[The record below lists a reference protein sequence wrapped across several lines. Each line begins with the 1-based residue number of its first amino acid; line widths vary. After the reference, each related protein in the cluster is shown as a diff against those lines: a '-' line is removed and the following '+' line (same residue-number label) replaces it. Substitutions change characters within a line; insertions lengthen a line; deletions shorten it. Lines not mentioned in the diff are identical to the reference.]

1 MTNEQ
6 KLTDYLKWVTAEL
19 HRTRQRL
26 DEAESAEREPI
37 AIVAMA
43 CRYPGAVRSPED
55 LWHLVET
62 RADTVGGFPANR
74 GWDLDGLYEPTADT
88 PGTSYVRDGS
98 FLYDADRF
106 DADFFGINPREALA
120 MDPQQ
125 RLLLEVSWEA
135 IERSGIE
142 PGSLRG
148 SRTGVFA
155 GVFYNDYVARVARKP
170 ADLEGYLGSG
180 NTTSVAS
187 GRISY
192 CLGLEGPAISVDTAC
207 SSSLVAMHL
216 AAQALRQGECDLALA
231 GGATVM
237 ATPAEFVEFSRQRG
251 LSPDGRCRSFADA
264 ADGTGWGEGAGMLL
278 LERLSD
284 ARRNG
289 HPVLALLRGS
299 AVNQDGASNGLTAP
313 NGPSQERVI
322 RQALAGAGLGPA
334 DVDVVDGHGT
344 GTTLGDPIEA
354 RALMATYGRDRDPDR
369 PLWLGSVKSNIGH
382 TQAAAGVASVIKMV
396 QAMRHRVLP
405 ATLHVDRPSG
415 HVDWDAGAVSLL
427 TEARPWPEPD
437 GRPRHAG
444 VSSFGMS
451 GTNAHVILEEAA
463 QQAPEPGTVEAP
475 DDGAVGWVLSGRTAD
490 ELREQA
496 TRLDARVSSAPALRA
511 ADVGHALVTTRTLF
525 EHRAVVVA
533 EDRDGLLEGV
543 RALAAGRP
551 APGLVEGVA
560 APRGKPVFVFP
571 GQGSQWAGMARELLG
586 TSEVFDRR
594 MRECADALAPYTDW
608 SLLDVLDEAPGA
620 PDLERV
626 DVVQP
631 ALFAVMV
638 SLAALWQSAGI
649 EPAAV
654 IGHSQGEIAAACV
667 AGALSLR
674 DAAMVVARR
683 SKVLGELA
691 GTGGMVSLPLAA
703 EPAGRL
709 IERWAGRLHVA
720 AVNGPGATIV
730 AGEVSALDELLAH
743 CGSDGIRARRI
754 SVDYASHT
762 PHVEAIRERLDEAIG
777 TLSPQASRIPFHSTL
792 TGELMSDTT
801 GLDADYWYRN
811 LRNTVRFEPAV
822 RALAARG
829 CTTFIEVSP
838 HPVLTVAVQEV
849 LEATGTQEG
858 VAVGTLRRG
867 HGDVGR
873 FLTAVAELHVQ
884 GAAVDRPAAFTA
896 AAARPVD
903 LPTYPFRGERFWLE
917 ESGAP
922 TDAIGLGQA
931 ATAHPLLG
939 AAVELADG
947 RGLVLTGRLARH
959 SHPWLADHAVAGTVL
974 FPGTGFVELVLRAGR
989 HAGCERITDLT
1000 LQSPLEIPEEGAV
1013 ATQVVVGAPDADGT
1027 RTVSVHARPD
1037 GGEGQ
1042 DAVWTCHATGSLT
1055 AGAVADPVAAP
1066 EEWPPA
1072 GAEPIELLNSY
1083 DLLADHGLSYG
1094 PAFQGLR
1101 AAWRRDEELFAEVA
1115 LEEPADVTG
1124 FGVHPALLDAAL
1136 HLPALEALSGDTG
1149 AVRLPFAW
1157 SGVTLHRAASTALR
1171 VRVAPVGD
1179 GALAVTVADAD
1190 GVPVATVDSLH
1201 TRALPAAGLRD
1212 VSRSLLSVDW
1222 VPATGTAHAPDC
1234 PVLVDGGD
1242 AVRALERDHT
1252 PGVVAVRLGG
1262 GEQGDAGRAAGAA
1275 VGEAVELLRW
1285 WLAEPRFTDS
1295 RLVVVTRGAVTV
1307 RGEPVADLVGAAL
1320 WGLVRGAQSE
1330 HPGRFGLVDVD
1341 VDTSTETGTGRS
1353 GAGDVGR
1360 AVATALGCEEPQA
1373 AIRDGAV
1380 FVPRATRRTAPTDS
1394 GSLGTV
1400 AAGGTVLVT
1409 GGTGGVGSLVARH
1422 LVAAHGVRR
1431 LLLVSRGGAAAEGV
1445 DELVDDLTEQGAA
1458 VTVESCDTAD
1468 REALAALLARIP
1480 AAFPL
1485 RAVVHAAG
1493 VTEDAVLETVTDEQ
1507 VTRVLRPKTDAVW
1520 NLHEL
1525 TAGLDLSAF
1534 ILFSSAAGVFG
1545 SAGQAP
1551 YAAANAFLDALAHHR
1566 RDLGLPAVSLA
1577 WGLWDLDSAMTEHLG
1592 TRGRARLT
1600 RGGLVPLST
1609 DEGLALFDACLGTG
1623 EPVLVPARLDL
1634 SVVRELADQGL
1645 LPPLVRGLLPAVAR
1659 NTSALGASGWGAQVA
1674 AAPAARRERVLAGL
1688 VRGQVAAVLGYESA
1702 DSVDADRAL
1711 KDLGFDSLTA
1721 VELRNRLRATTGLN
1735 LPATLVFDHPTVTA
1749 IAAYLL
1755 PELLGDR
1762 PGRAGAGG
1770 PAAAPADAGEPV
1782 AIVGMACRYPGGVSS
1797 PEDLWRL
1804 TEEGVDAIG
1813 EFPADRGWDLDGL
1826 YDPDPGQTG
1835 SVYTRHGGFLHDAD
1849 HFDPE
1854 FFGMSPREALATDP
1868 QQRLL
1873 LEATWEAIERAG
1885 MDPAS
1890 LRGSGTGVFAGV
1902 MYDDYAT
1909 RIRPVPPEYEGFL
1922 GTGSAGSIAS
1932 GRVAY
1937 TFGFEGPA
1945 VTVDTAC
1952 SSSLVSLHLAAQAL
1966 RGGECSLAVA
1976 GGVTVMATPTVFV
1989 EFSRQRG
1996 LSPDGRCKSFG
2007 DGADGAAWSEGV
2019 GMVVLERLS
2028 DARRKGHRVLAVLR
2042 GSAVNSD
2049 GASNGLT
2056 APNGPSQQ
2064 RVIRQALANAALSAA
2079 DIDAV
2084 EAHGTGTT
2092 LGDPI
2097 EAQALLATYGRDRP
2111 ADLPLWLGSV
2121 KSNIGHTQAAAGVAG
2136 VIKMVEAMRHG
2147 TLPRTLHVQQPTS
2160 RVDWSSGAVSL
2171 LTEAVAWPE
2180 TGRPRRAAVSSFG
2193 ISGTNAHLILEGA
2206 PAEPPREEHRDGPQV
2221 VPWVL
2226 SARTERALRAGA
2238 ARLRERIGSDP
2249 CQDPLDIAV
2258 TLASG
2263 RTAFAHRAAI
2273 TAAEPERFSEA
2284 LAALADGRPAA
2295 GLVREEAVTDGRTA
2309 VLFTGQGSQRPGT
2322 GRELAE
2328 RFPVFADAVDEVL
2341 AGFEA
2346 SGRAGLRDALWETEG
2361 GLLDR
2366 TEFTQPG
2373 LFAIEVGLF
2382 RLFESWGVV
2391 PDHVGGHSVGEITA
2405 AHVAGVLSLT
2415 DACTLVAA
2423 RGRLMQAL
2431 PEDGAM
2437 LAVQAPEQDVLPLL
2451 AGREDCLAVAAVNG
2465 PTSLVVSGHHE
2476 AVAELEKVLTGQG
2489 RRTHRL
2495 RTSHAFHSPLMDPM
2509 LDEFRTVVEQ
2519 LSFRAPLLPMVSN
2532 VTGALADDEEVC
2544 TPEYWVQ
2551 HVRQP
2556 VRFADGVTTLHEQGV
2571 RTFLEL
2577 GPDAVL
2583 TAMVRETLAQETA
2596 VAVPALRRD
2605 RAETESVTQ
2614 ALAHAHTAGVP
2625 VDWTVFFGNRS
2636 PLADLPTYPFQRER
2650 YWLDAPAA
2658 QAGPGPGQTGTSHPV
2673 LGAAVTLAD
2682 GQGMVLTGGLSLRG
2696 APWLSDHTVW
2706 GTALLPGAALAEFAL
2721 EAGRHAHCPHLAEL
2735 TLESPLVVPREGT
2748 VALQVV
2754 VGAPGEDGT
2763 RGVSVHSRPESED
2776 PTGTAW
2782 SRHAHGT
2789 LAPAPASL
2797 PAPDPAPWPP
2807 TGADPLPVADLYAH
2821 LADRGIAYGHSFRG
2835 LSAAWRLGE
2844 ELYAEITLPDTVDTS
2859 GFGIH
2864 PALFDS
2870 ALHVLALGAA
2880 DASDAPDGV
2889 VLPFSWSG
2897 VTLHASAPGPRALR
2911 VRMLPSGATGAALG
2925 MTDADGLPVATVD
2938 ALALRPV
2945 THDQLRR
2952 AGGDVSHSLYGVT
2965 WHPAAPHAEP
2975 PAPED
2980 RVVVDTAAAAVS
2992 LVSVPPV
2999 VVVRIG
3005 GDGSGENASR
3015 DAGTVAHEAAGLA
3028 RRWIDDDRFAG
3039 SRLVFLTRRAV
3050 PVGKEAVD
3058 DVAAASVWGLVRS
3071 AQLECPGKFA
3081 LIDADDEALLDRALG
3096 CGESQA
3102 AIRGDK
3108 VFVPRLTRAT
3118 ASGEGTRTG
3127 FDGDGTVLVTGA
3139 TGGIGPD
3146 VVRHLVAAHGVR
3158 RLLLASRR
3166 GPDAPGADELA
3177 GELRAAGADVTVV
3190 ACDCA
3195 DRAALARMLDAVP
3208 ADFPLRAVVHA
3219 AGVVDDG
3226 LIESLTPER
3235 FDRVFR
3241 PKADA
3246 ARHLHQL
3253 TAGLDLSAFV
3263 LFSSAAGTFGSPGQA
3278 NYAAANAFLDG
3289 LAAHRR
3295 GLGLPAL
3302 SLAWGLWDAG
3312 EGIAA
3317 RLGADGR
3324 ARLVRSGLA
3333 SMGVGE
3339 ALALFDAALALDE
3352 PVTVPARFD
3361 VPALRAQ
3368 AERGALPPIA
3378 QSLLPAAPATAG
3390 DGASATAR
3398 LTRRLA
3404 ALPEPEQRELL
3415 LERILTT
3422 VAAVL
3427 GHPSHELL
3435 DPGRP
3440 FQELG
3445 FDSLTAVE
3453 LRNRLGAETGLSL
3466 PATLVF
3472 DRPTPVALGDHLW
3485 TRLVADSGADADE
3498 ARLRTA
3504 LAAIPYARF
3513 RDAGLVDVLWQLADS
3528 AAGAQQ
3534 PADPGDTGAVDSMD
3548 ADTLIGLVLGESD
3561 TTH

>member
-43 CRYPGAVRSPED
+43 CRYPGDVRSPED
-55 LWHLVET
+55 LWHLVEN
-62 RADTVGGFPANR
+62 RADTVGGFPDNR

-135 IERSGIE
+135 LERSGIE

-251 LSPDGRCRSFADA
+251 LSPDGRCRSFADG

-284 ARRNG
+284 ARRHG

-354 RALMATYGRDRDPDR
+354 RALLATYGRDRDPDR
-369 PLWLGSVKSNIGH
+369 PLWLGSVKSNLGH

-405 ATLHVDRPSG
+405 ATLHVDKPSG
-415 HVDWDAGAVSLL
+415 HVDWEAGAVSLL
-427 TEARPWPEPD
+427 TETRPWPDPS
-437 GRPRHAG
+437 GRPRYAG

-451 GTNAHVILEEAA
+451 GTNAHVILEEVA
-463 QQAPEPGTVEAP
+463 QEEPEPGTGEAP

-496 TRLDARVSSAPALRA
+496 TRLEARVNADPDLRTT
-511 ADVGHALVTTRTLF
+511 DVGHALVTTRTLF

-533 EDRDGLLEGV
+533 EGRDGLLEGV
-543 RALAAGRP
+543 RALAAGRS
-551 APGLVEGVA
+551 APDLVEGVA

-586 TSEVFDRR
+586 SSEVFDRQI
-594 MRECADALAPYTDW
+594 RECADALAPYTDW
-608 SLLDVLDEAPGA
+608 SLLDVLCEAPGA

-631 ALFAVMV
+631 TLFAVMV

-667 AGALSLR
+667 AGALSLN
-674 DAAMVVARR
+674 DAAMIVARR
-683 SKVLGELA
+683 SQVLGELA
-691 GTGGMVSLPLAA
+691 GTGGMVSLPLPA
-703 EPAGRL
+703 EPAGKA

-720 AVNGPGATIV
+720 ALNGPGATIV
-730 AGEVSALDELLAH
+730 AGEAAALDELLAY
-743 CGSDGIRARRI
+743 CATEEIRARRI
-754 SVDYASHT
+754 PVDYASHT
-762 PHVEAIRERLDEAIG
+762 PHVEAIRERLAEALG
-777 TLSPQASRIPFHSTL
+777 AVSPQASRIPFHSTL
-792 TGELMSDTT
+792 TGELMADTT

-822 RALAARG
+822 RELAARG

-838 HPVLTVAVQEV
+838 HPVLTIAVQET
-849 LEATGTQEG
+849 LEDAGREEG
-858 VAVGTLRRG
+858 IAVGTLRRG
-867 HGDVGR
+867 RGDAHR

-884 GAAVDRPAAFTA
+884 GAAVDRPAAFTS
-896 AAARPVD
+896 AAARPVE

-917 ESGAP
+917 DSGAP
-922 TDAIGLGQA
+922 TDAISLGQA

-947 RGLVLTGRLARH
+947 RGLVLTGRLARATQ
-959 SHPWLADHAVAGTVL
+959 PWLADHEVAGTVL
-974 FPGTGFVELVLRAGR
+974 FPGTGFVELALQAGR

-1000 LQSPLEIPEEGAV
+1000 LQSPLEIPADGAV
-1013 ATQVVVGAPDADGT
+1013 AVQVVVGEPGADGT

-1037 GGEGQ
+1037 AGEWQ

-1055 AGAVADPVAAP
+1055 AGAAAGP
-1066 EEWPPA
+1066 LASLAQWPPA
-1072 GAEPIELLNSY
+1072 GADPVELRNCY
-1083 DLLADHGLSYG
+1083 DLLADRGLSYG
-1094 PAFQGLR
+1094 PVFQGLR
-1101 AAWRRDEELFAEVA
+1101 TAWRRGEELFAEVA
-1115 LEEPADVTG
+1115 LEDSADVTG

-1136 HLPALEALSGDTG
+1136 HLPALEALSGDTDE
-1149 AVRLPFAW
+1149 VRLPFAW
-1157 SGVTLHRAASTALR
+1157 SGTTLHRPASSALR
-1171 VRVAPVGD
+1171 VRVVPAGD
-1179 GALAVTVADAD
+1179 GALAVTVADAT
-1190 GVPVATVDSLH
+1190 GAPVVTVDTLH
-1201 TRALPAAGLRD
+1201 TRVLPAAGLRD

-1222 VPATGTAHAPDC
+1222 VPVPGVVAAPDC
-1234 PVLVDGGD
+1234 PVFCDGGD
-1242 AVRALERDHT
+1242 AVRALEQDHM

-1262 GEQGDAGRAAGAA
+1262 GEHEDAGAAARTA

-1285 WLAEPRFTDS
+1285 WLAEPRFADS
-1295 RLVVVTRGAVTV
+1295 RLVVVTQGAMTV
-1307 RGEPVADLVGAAL
+1307 RGEPVTDLVGAAL

-1330 HPGRFGLVDVD
+1330 HPGRFALVDVD
-1341 VDTSTETGTGRS
+1341 LDTGGGRD
-1353 GAGDVGR
+1353 GADDTGR
-1360 AVATALGCEEPQA
+1360 AVATALGCEEPQTA
-1373 AIRDGAV
+1373 VRDGAV
-1380 FVPRATRRTAPTDS
+1380 FVPRVTRSPAPT
-1394 GSLGTV
+1394 GSEALG

-1431 LLLVSRGGAAAEGV
+1431 LLLVSRSGAAAEGV
-1445 DELVDDLTEQGAA
+1445 DELVGELTEQGA
-1458 VTVESCDTAD
+1458 VVSVERCDITD
-1468 REALAALLARIP
+1468 REALAALLASIP
-1480 AAFPL
+1480 EAFPL

-1507 VTRVLRPKTDAVW
+1507 VTRVLRPKTDAAW

-1534 ILFSSAAGVFG
+1534 FLFSSAAGVFG

-1551 YAAANAFLDALAHHR
+1551 YAAANTFLDALAHHR

-1592 TRGRARLT
+1592 SRGRARLS
-1600 RGGLVPLST
+1600 RGGLVPLPA
-1609 DEGLALFDACLGTG
+1609 DEGLALFDASLGTG

-1634 SVVRELADQGL
+1634 SVVRELVDQGL
-1645 LPPLVRGLLPAVAR
+1645 LPPLVRGVLPAVAQHA
-1659 NTSALGASGWGAQVA
+1659 SATGASAWGAQLA
-1674 AAPAARRERVLAGL
+1674 AASGAQRERVLTGL

-1702 DSVDADRAL
+1702 DSVDEDRAL

-1721 VELRNRLRATTGLN
+1721 VELRNRLRALTGLN
-1735 LPATLVFDHPTVTA
+1735 LPATLVFDHPTVSA
-1749 IAAYLL
+1749 LAAYLL

-1762 PGRAGAGG
+1762 PERVGAG
-1770 PAAAPADAGEPV
+1770 PAVGAPDAGEPV

-1797 PEDLWRL
+1797 PEELWRL
-1804 TEEGVDAIG
+1804 VEEGTDAIG
-1813 EFPADRGWDLDGL
+1813 EFPADRGWDLDRL

-1835 SVYTRHGGFLHDAD
+1835 SVYTQHGGFLYDAD
-1849 HFDPE
+1849 HFDPD

-1873 LEATWEAIERAG
+1873 LETTWEAIERAG

-1966 RGGECSLAVA
+1966 RAGECSLAVA

-2064 RVIRQALANAALSAA
+2064 RVIQQALANAALSAT
-2079 DIDAV
+2079 DVDAV

-2111 ADLPLWLGSV
+2111 ADRPLWLGSV

-2136 VIKMVEAMRHG
+2136 VIKMVEAMLHG
-2147 TLPRTLHVQQPTS
+2147 TLPRTLHVQQPTT

-2171 LTEAVAWPE
+2171 LTDSVPWPE
-2180 TGRPRRAAVSSFG
+2180 SGRPRRAAVSSFG

-2206 PAEPPREEHRDGPQV
+2206 PAEPPREEHRDGPQT

-2226 SARTERALRAGA
+2226 SGKTEQALRAGA
-2238 ARLRERIGSDP
+2238 ARLRERIASDP
-2249 CQDPLDIAV
+2249 HQDPLDIAV
-2258 TLASG
+2258 TLAG
-2263 RTAFAHRAAI
+2263 ARTAFTHRAAI
-2273 TAAEPERFSEA
+2273 TAATPERFSEA
-2284 LAALADGRPAA
+2284 LAALADGQPAA
-2295 GLVREEAVTDGRTA
+2295 GLVREETVPGGRTA
-2309 VLFTGQGSQRPGT
+2309 VLFTGQGSQRPGM
-2322 GRELAE
+2322 GRELTA
-2328 RFPVFADAVDEVL
+2328 RFPVFADAMDEVL
-2341 AGFEA
+2341 AGFER
-2346 SGRAGLRDALWETEG
+2346 GGCTGLRDALWEEKG
-2361 GLLDR
+2361 GQLDR

-2373 LFAIEVGLF
+2373 LFAVGVGLF

-2391 PDHVGGHSVGEITA
+2391 PDYVGGHSVGEITA

-2415 DACTLVAA
+2415 DACALVTA

-2431 PEDGAM
+2431 PDNGAM
-2437 LAVQAPEQDVLPLL
+2437 VAVQAPEQDILPLL
-2451 AGREDCLAVAAVNG
+2451 AGLEDRLAVAAVNG

-2476 AVAELEKVLTGQG
+2476 AVAELERTLAAQG
-2489 RRTHRL
+2489 CRTSRL

-2509 LDEFRTVVEQ
+2509 LDEFRTAVEQ
-2519 LSFRAPLLPMVSN
+2519 LSFQAPLLPMVSN
-2532 VTGALADDEEVC
+2532 VTGELAGDEEC
-2544 TPEYWVQ
+2544 RIPEYWAA
-2551 HVRQP
+2551 HIRQP
-2556 VRFADGVTTLHEQGV
+2556 VRFADSITALHEQGV

-2583 TAMVRETLAQETA
+2583 TAMVRETLAEETA

-2605 RAETESVTQ
+2605 RPETESVTH
-2614 ALAHAHTAGVP
+2614 ALAHVHTAGVP
-2625 VDWTVFFGNRS
+2625 VDWTEFFGDRP

-2650 YWLDAPAA
+2650 YWLDAPAP
-2658 QAGPGPGQTGTSHPV
+2658 QAGPGAGQTRTSHPV

-2682 GQGMVLTGGLSLRG
+2682 GQGTVLTGELSLG
-2696 APWLSDHTVW
+2696 GTPWLSDHTVW

-2721 EAGRHAHCPHLAEL
+2721 EAGRHTHCPHLAEL
-2735 TLESPLVVPREGT
+2735 TLESPLVVPQKGA
-2748 VALQVV
+2748 VALQIV
-2754 VGAPGEDGT
+2754 VGAPAEDGT
-2763 RGVSVHSRPESED
+2763 RSVTIHSRPEAQDASE
-2776 PTGTAW
+2776 GEW

-2789 LAPAPASL
+2789 LAAAPATDPR

-2807 TGADPLPVADLYAH
+2807 AGAELLPVADLYPL
-2821 LADRGIAYGHSFRG
+2821 LADRGIAYGPSFRG
-2835 LSAAWRLGE
+2835 LSAAWRRGA
-2844 ELYAEITLPDTVDTS
+2844 ELYAEITLPDTVDTA
-2859 GFGIH
+2859 GFGLH

-2870 ALHVLALGAA
+2870 ALHVLALGVGES
-2880 DASDAPDGV
+2880 DDAPDGV

-2897 VTLHASAPGPRALR
+2897 VTLHTPAPGTRALR
-2911 VRMLPSGATGAALG
+2911 VRLTPSGATGAELG
-2925 MTDADGLPVATVD
+2925 MTDADGLPVATVE

-2945 THDQLRR
+2945 TRDQMRR
-2952 AGGDVSHSLYGVT
+2952 AGADVSHSLLGVT
-2965 WHPAAPHAEP
+2965 WHPVGSPAEP

-2980 RVVVDTAAAAVS
+2980 RVVVDTPAAVDA
-2992 LVSVPPV
+2992 LDSVPPA

-3005 GDGSGENASR
+3005 GSSSGESAAH
-3015 DAGTVAHEAAGLA
+3015 DARLAAQEAADLA
-3028 RRWIDDDRFAG
+3028 RRWIEDERFAG

-3050 PVGKEAVD
+3050 PVGAEAVD
-3058 DVAAASVWGLVRS
+3058 DVAAASVWGLLRS
-3071 AQLECPGKFA
+3071 VQLECPGRFA
-3081 LIDADDEALLDRALG
+3081 LVDADDEALLAQALG
-3096 CGESQA
+3096 CGEPQA
-3102 AIRGDK
+3102 AIRGGT
-3108 VFVPRLTRAT
+3108 VFVPRLTRST
-3118 ASGEGTRTG
+3118 ASGGEARTG

-3146 VVRHLVAAHGVR
+3146 VARHLVTAHGVR

-3166 GPDAPGADELA
+3166 GPDAPGAAELA

-3195 DRAALARMLDAVP
+3195 DREALAEMLDAIP

-3226 LIESLTPER
+3226 LIGSLTQEQ
-3235 FDRVFR
+3235 FARVFR

-3246 ARHLHQL
+3246 AWNLHQL

-3289 LAAHRR
+3289 LAAHRH

-3302 SLAWGLWDAG
+3302 ALGWGLWDT
-3312 EGIAA
+3312 EDGIAA

-3333 SMGVGE
+3333 PMSVGE
-3339 ALALFDAALALDE
+3339 ALALFDAALALGE
-3352 PVTVPARFD
+3352 PVTVPARTD

-3368 AERGALPPIA
+3368 QERGALPPIA
-3378 QSLLPAAPATAG
+3378 QSLLPAVRTTAG
-3390 DGASATAR
+3390 DGGSATAR

-3404 ALPEPEQRELL
+3404 ELPEPEQRELL
-3415 LERILTT
+3415 LERILVT

-3427 GHPSHELL
+3427 GHPAHVLL

-3472 DRPTPVALGDHLW
+3472 DRPTPAALGDYLW
-3485 TRLVADSGADADE
+3485 TQLVADSGADADE
-3498 ARLRTA
+3498 ARLRAA

-3513 RDAGLVDVLWQLADS
+3513 RDAGLVEVVWQLADS
-3528 AAGAQQ
+3528 AGEAQP

>member
-6 KLTDYLKWVTAEL
+6 KLTDYLKWVTTEL

-43 CRYPGAVRSPED
+43 CRYPGGVRSPED
-55 LWHLVET
+55 LWHLVDT
-62 RADTVGGFPANR
+62 GADTVGGFPANR

-106 DADFFGINPREALA
+106 DAGFFGINPREALA

-135 IERSGIE
+135 LERSGID

-251 LSPDGRCRSFADA
+251 LSPDGRCRSFADG

-289 HPVLALLRGS
+289 HPVLALVRGS

-354 RALMATYGRDRDPDR
+354 QALLATYGRDRDPDR

-405 ATLHVDRPSG
+405 ATLHVDRPSD

-427 TEARPWPEPD
+427 TGARPWPEPD

-451 GTNAHVILEEAA
+451 GTNAHVILEEVA
-463 QQAPEPGTVEAP
+463 QEEPEPGTGSAP
-475 DDGAVGWVLSGRTAD
+475 DDGAVGWVLSARTPA

-496 TRLDARVSSAPALRA
+496 TRLDARVSTSPALRA

-533 EDRDGLLEGV
+533 EGRDGLLEGV

-560 APRGKPVFVFP
+560 SPRGKPVFVFP
-571 GQGSQWAGMARELLG
+571 GQGSQWAGMARELLDS
-586 TSEVFDRR
+586 SEVFDRR

-608 SLLDVLDEAPGA
+608 SLLDVLREAPGA

-638 SLAALWQSAGI
+638 SLAELWQSAGI

-667 AGALSLR
+667 AGALSLP
-674 DAAMVVARR
+674 DAAKVVALR
-683 SKVLGELA
+683 SQVLGALA
-691 GTGGMVSLPLAA
+691 GTGGMVSLPLSA
-703 EPAGRL
+703 EPAGKL
-709 IERWAGRLHVA
+709 IARWAGRLHVA

-730 AGEVSALDELLAH
+730 AGEASALDELLAQ

-754 SVDYASHT
+754 PVDYASHT
-762 PHVEAIRERLDEAIG
+762 PHVEAIRERLAEAVG
-777 TLSPQASRIPFHSTL
+777 TLTPQASRIPFHSTL

-811 LRNTVRFEPAV
+811 LRNTVQFEPAV

-838 HPVLTVAVQEV
+838 HPVLVVAVQET
-849 LEATGTQEG
+849 LEGAGAQEG
-858 VAVGTLRRG
+858 IAVGTLRRG
-867 HGDVGR
+867 HGGVSR
-873 FLTAVAELHVQ
+873 FLTAMAELHVQ
-884 GAAVDRPAAFTA
+884 GAAVDRPAAFTS

-917 ESGAP
+917 DSGAP

-947 RGLVLTGRLARH
+947 GGLVLTGRLARH
-959 SHPWLADHAVAGTVL
+959 THPWLADHAVAGTVL
-974 FPGTGFVELVLRAGR
+974 FPGTGFVELALQAGR

-1000 LQSPLEIPEEGAV
+1000 LQSPLEIPEDGAV
-1013 ATQVVVGAPDADGT
+1013 AMQVVVGVPGADGT

-1037 GGEGQ
+1037 GGKGQ
-1042 DAVWTCHATGSLT
+1042 DPAWTCHATGSLT
-1055 AGAVADPVAAP
+1055 PGTAADPVVSS
-1066 EEWPPA
+1066 EVWPPA
-1072 GAEPIELLNSY
+1072 GAEPVELGHSY
-1083 DLLADHGLSYG
+1083 ELLADRGLSYG

-1101 AAWRRDEELFAEVA
+1101 AAWRRDGELFAEVA
-1115 LEEPADVTG
+1115 LEDTADVTG
-1124 FGVHPALLDAAL
+1124 FGIHPALFDAAL
-1136 HLPALEALSGDTG
+1136 HLPALEALSGDTDE
-1149 AVRLPFAW
+1149 VRLPFAW

-1179 GALAVTVADAD
+1179 GALAVTVAAAT
-1190 GVPVATVDSLH
+1190 GVPVATVEALH
-1201 TRALPAAGLRD
+1201 TRALPAVGLRD

-1222 VPATGTAHAPDC
+1222 IPVPGTVAAADC
-1234 PVLVDGGD
+1234 PVLLDGGD
-1242 AVRALERDHT
+1242 AVRALEQDRA
-1252 PGVVAVRLGG
+1252 PGVVAVRLGD
-1262 GEQGDAGRAAGAA
+1262 GEHSDAGGAARTA

-1295 RLVVVTRGAVTV
+1295 RLVVVTQGAVTV

-1341 VDTSTETGTGRS
+1341 VDTGAGPS
-1353 GAGDVGR
+1353 GAGDVSR
-1360 AVATALGCEEPQA
+1360 AVAAALNCEEPQA
-1373 AIRDGAV
+1373 AVRDGEV
-1380 FVPRATRRTAPTDS
+1380 FVPRATRRVARTDS
-1394 GSLGTV
+1394 EALGTGID
-1400 AAGGTVLVT
+1400 GGTVLVT

-1431 LLLVSRGGAAAEGV
+1431 LLLVSRRGAEAEGV
-1445 DELVDDLTEQGAA
+1445 DELVGELTEQGAV
-1458 VTVESCDTAD
+1458 VTVERCDAAD
-1468 REALAALLARIP
+1468 REALAALLASIP

-1493 VTEDAVLETVTDEQ
+1493 ITEDAVLQTVTDEQ
-1507 VTRVLRPKTDAVW
+1507 VTGVLRPKTDAAW

-1525 TAGLDLSAF
+1525 TAGLGLSDF

-1551 YAAANAFLDALAHHR
+1551 YAAANAFLDALALHR

-1592 TRGRARLT
+1592 NRGRARLT
-1600 RGGLVPLST
+1600 RGGLVPMTT
-1609 DEGLALFDACLGTG
+1609 DEGLALFDACLSTG
-1623 EPVLVPARLDL
+1623 EPVLVPARLDIPA
-1634 SVVRELADQGL
+1634 VRELAGQGL
-1645 LPPLVRGLLPAVAR
+1645 LPPLVRGLLPAVAQ
-1659 NTSALGASGWGAQVA
+1659 NASTTGTSPWGAQIVA
-1674 AAPAARRERVLAGL
+1674 APTAQREQVLTGL
-1688 VRGQVAAVLGYESA
+1688 VRGQVAAVLGYASA
-1702 DSVDADRAL
+1702 DGVDADRAL

-1762 PGRAGAGG
+1762 PGRAGAP
-1770 PAAAPADAGEPV
+1770 PAPAPADAGEPV

-1804 TEEGVDAIG
+1804 VEDGVDAIG
-1813 EFPADRGWDLDGL
+1813 EFPADRGWDLDRL
-1826 YDPDPGQTG
+1826 YDPDPGQAG
-1835 SVYTRHGGFLHDAD
+1835 SVYTRHGGFLYDAD
-1849 HFDPE
+1849 HFDPD

-1885 MDPAS
+1885 IDPTT

-1966 RGGECSLAVA
+1966 RSGECSLAVA
-1976 GGVTVMATPTVFV
+1976 GGVTVMATPAVFV

-2007 DGADGAAWSEGV
+2007 DDADGAAWSEGV

-2028 DARRKGHRVLAVLR
+2028 DARRNGHRVLAVVR

-2064 RVIRQALANAALSAA
+2064 RVIQQALASASLSTA

-2097 EAQALLATYGRDRP
+2097 EAQALLATYGSDRP
-2111 ADLPLWLGSV
+2111 ADRPLWLGSV

-2147 TLPRTLHVQQPTS
+2147 TLPPTLHVRQPTS

-2171 LTEAVAWPE
+2171 LTEPVVWPE
-2180 TGRPRRAAVSSFG
+2180 SERPRRAAVSSFG
-2193 ISGTNAHLILEGA
+2193 ISGTNAHLILEEA
-2206 PAEPPREEHRDGPQV
+2206 SAEPPPAEHPLAPQV

-2226 SARTERALRAGA
+2226 SARTEQALRAGA
-2238 ARLRERIGSDP
+2238 VRLRERIASGP
-2249 CQDPLDIAV
+2249 GQAPLDIAV
-2258 TLASG
+2258 TLAG
-2263 RTAFAHRAAI
+2263 ARTAFEHRAAI

-2284 LAALADGRPAA
+2284 LAALADGQPAA
-2295 GLVREEAVTDGRTA
+2295 GLVREQAVTGGRTA
-2309 VLFTGQGSQRPGT
+2309 VLFTGQGSQRPGM

-2328 RFPVFADAVDEVL
+2328 RFPVFADALDEVL
-2341 AGFEA
+2341 AGFDA
-2346 SGRAGLRDALWETEG
+2346 CGRAGLRDALWETEG

-2373 LFAIEVGLF
+2373 LFAVEVGLF

-2391 PDHVGGHSVGEITA
+2391 PDYVGGHSVGEITA

-2431 PEDGAM
+2431 PETGAM
-2437 LAVQAPEQDVLPLL
+2437 LAVQAPERDVLPLL
-2451 AGREDCLAVAAVNG
+2451 AGQEGRIGVAAVNG
-2465 PTSLVVSGHHE
+2465 PASLVVSGHHE
-2476 AVAELEKVLTGQG
+2476 AVTELEKTLTGQG

-2519 LSFRAPLLPMVSN
+2519 LSFQEPLLSMVSN
-2532 VTGALADDEEVC
+2532 VTGALAGDEELR
-2544 TPEYWVQ
+2544 TPGYWV
-2551 HVRQP
+2551 HHIRQP
-2556 VRFADGVTTLHEQGV
+2556 VRFADSVTTLHGQGV

-2583 TAMVRETLAQETA
+2583 TAMVRETLVEETAA

-2605 RAETESVTQ
+2605 RSETESVTH
-2614 ALAHAHTAGVP
+2614 ALAHTHTAGVP
-2625 VDWTVFFGNRS
+2625 VDWTAFFGDRP

-2650 YWLDAPAA
+2650 YWLDARAPE
-2658 QAGPGPGQTGTSHPV
+2658 AGPGPGQSRTSHPI

-2682 GQGMVLTGGLSLRG
+2682 GQGIVLTGGLSLRG
-2696 APWLSDHTVW
+2696 QPWLSDHTVW
-2706 GTALLPGAALAEFAL
+2706 GTVLLPGAALAEFAL
-2721 EAGRHAHCPHLAEL
+2721 EAGRYAHCPHLAEL

-2763 RGVSVHSRPESED
+2763 RSLTIHSRPDSED
-2776 PTGTAW
+2776 STEEAW

-2789 LAPAPASL
+2789 LAPAPAPAPL
-2797 PAPDPAPWPP
+2797 PAQDPAPWPP
-2807 TGADPLPVADLYAH
+2807 SGADPLPVADLYPR
-2821 LADRGIAYGHSFRG
+2821 LADRGIAYGPAFRG
-2835 LSAAWRLGE
+2835 LSAAWRMGE
-2844 ELYAEITLPDTVDTS
+2844 ELYADITLPDTADVS
-2859 GFGIH
+2859 GFGLH
-2864 PALFDS
+2864 PALLDA
-2870 ALHVLALGAA
+2870 ALHVLALGVGGT
-2880 DASDAPDGV
+2880 SDAPDGV

-2897 VTLHASAPGPRALR
+2897 VTLHAPAAGTRALR
-2911 VRMLPSGATGAALG
+2911 VRLTPSGTAGAALG
-2925 MTDADGLPVATVD
+2925 IADADGLPVATVD

-2945 THDQLRR
+2945 TREQLRV
-2952 AGGDVSHSLYGVT
+2952 AGADVSHSLLGVT
-2965 WHPAAPHAEP
+2965 WHPAVPHAEP

-2980 RVVVDTAAAAVS
+2980 RVVVDSLEAAAA
-2992 LVSVPPV
+2992 LVSVPPD
-2999 VVVRIG
+2999 VVVRLG
-3005 GDGSGENASR
+3005 GRGSGEGTGR
-3015 DAGTVAHEAAGLA
+3015 DACLAAQEAADLA
-3028 RRWIDDDRFAG
+3028 RRWIDDGRFAG

-3050 PVGKEAVD
+3050 SVGGEAVD
-3058 DVAAASVWGLVRS
+3058 DVAAASVWGLLRS
-3071 AQLECPGKFA
+3071 VQLECPGRFA
-3081 LIDADDEALLDRALG
+3081 LIDVDVDDDGLAPALG
-3096 CGESQA
+3096 CGEAQA
-3102 AIRGDK
+3102 AVRGGK

-3118 ASGEGTRTG
+3118 ASDRGTGTG

-3146 VVRHLVAAHGVR
+3146 VARHLVAAHGVR

-3166 GPDAPGADELA
+3166 GPDAPGVGELA

-3190 ACDCA
+3190 ACDCS
-3195 DRAALARMLDAVP
+3195 DREALARMLDAVP
-3208 ADFPLRAVVHA
+3208 AGFPLRAVVHA

-3226 LIESLTPER
+3226 LIESLTPDR

-3246 ARHLHQL
+3246 AWHLHHL

-3278 NYAAANAFLDG
+3278 NYAAANAYLDG
-3289 LAAHRR
+3289 LASHRH

-3317 RLGADGR
+3317 RLGSEGR
-3324 ARLVRSGLA
+3324 ARLARGGLA
-3333 SMGVGE
+3333 PMSVGE
-3339 ALALFDAALALDE
+3339 ALALFDAALALGE
-3352 PVTVPARFD
+3352 PVAVPARTD

-3378 QSLLPAAPATAG
+3378 QSLLPAVPATAG
-3390 DGASATAR
+3390 DGASAAAR
-3398 LTRRLA
+3398 LTRQLA
-3404 ALPEPEQRELL
+3404 ALPEQEQRELL

-3453 LRNRLGAETGLSL
+3453 LRNRLGAETGLGL

-3472 DRPTPVALGDHLW
+3472 DRPTPGALGDYLW

-3504 LAAIPYARF
+3504 LTAIPYARF
-3513 RDAGLVDVLWQLADS
+3513 RDAGLVDVLLQLAGS
-3528 AAGAQQ
+3528 EAEVQS

-3548 ADTLIGLVLGESD
+3548 ADTLIDLVLGESD
-3561 TTH
+3561 NTN